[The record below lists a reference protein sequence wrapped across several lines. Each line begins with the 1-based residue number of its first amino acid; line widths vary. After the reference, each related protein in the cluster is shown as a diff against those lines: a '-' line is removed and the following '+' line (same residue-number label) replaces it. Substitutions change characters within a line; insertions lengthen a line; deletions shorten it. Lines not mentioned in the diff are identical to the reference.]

1 MSLFKQKISSTI
13 DQIKQKKKRPDLNT
27 IYEYLS
33 KTEASNTNKQLI
45 ETILSNL
52 VETNI
57 IVNRKTP
64 KGFDSFQKLE
74 VVEALVH
81 ALDTDTKQA
90 NITSNAETQ
99 TEFPKRDC
107 FLVTRKTQTEG
118 KSTLDAMTQTE
129 RVYSS
134 NRNGDTAQECIN
146 IDMIKL
152 LKDEIAFLRGELF
165 PELRSNQ
172 KIIEVFL
179 EQHSHYQTH
188 QKRCNEFQH
197 NNQNQSTSYKNNQN
211 KCTQLDPPNL
221 YTRQSSKSLLKSADT
236 TNIPISIEKENTT
249 LQVPPG
255 NRKENSKSI
264 KVKKSYPC

>member
-1 MSLFKQKISSTI
+1 
-13 DQIKQKKKRPDLNT
+13 
-27 IYEYLS
+27 
-33 KTEASNTNKQLI
+33 
-45 ETILSNL
+45 
-52 VETNI
+52 
-57 IVNRKTP
+57 
-64 KGFDSFQKLE
+64 
-74 VVEALVH
+74 
-81 ALDTDTKQA
+81 
-90 NITSNAETQ
+90 
-99 TEFPKRDC
+99 
-107 FLVTRKTQTEG
+107 
-118 KSTLDAMTQTE
+118 MTQTE
-129 RVYSS
+129 RIYSS
-134 NRNGDTAQECIN
+134 NRNEDTAQECIN

-165 PELRSNQ
+165 RELRSNQ
-172 KIIEVFL
+172 KIIEVFQ

-188 QKRCNEFQH
+188 QKWCNEFQH

-221 YTRQSSKSLLKSADT
+221 YTRQPSKSLLKSADT